1 MAGSRVGPIRSK
13 SHDWEVVA
21 HWAGASDSAAD
32 GPWTSLDA
40 SYMGGKQWQRGGRPM
55 GLVGCKLH
63 RWEAVAAQWTAH
75 GPRWM

>member
-1 MAGSRVGPIRSK
+1 MGPIRSK

-40 SYMGGKQWQRGGRPM
+40 SYMGGKQWQRGGQPM
-55 GLVGCKLH
+55 GLVGCESQGQVVVGSQAGGRVRK
-63 RWEAVAAQWTAH
+63 
-75 GPRWM
+75 